1 MSLSVPARSRDLT
14 PLRAAADRA
23 FSRAGGAPLV
33 AGNAV
38 RVLIDAKDNYPAWEQ
53 AIRAATSTI
62 HVEMYIIHRDE
73 AGRRFVALLA
83 ERARAGVTVR
93 LIYDWFG
100 CGTGPLF
107 GLFRPLVRAGG
118 HVRVFNPPHI
128 ATALGWLR
136 RDHRKLISI
145 DGRVAYVSGLCVG
158 QMWVGIPE
166 KHRDPWR
173 DTGVEIIGPAVAYA
187 ERAFAESWRL
197 AGGEDIAPDGLP
209 DDTAIA
215 PAGSVSLRLIPTEPF
230 TASMLR
236 VDMLVTALARKS
248 LWITDAYFLGHGPFV
263 SALKQAALDGVD
275 VRLLLPQGSDVGW
288 TVPLSRTLYRTLLEA
303 GIRIF
308 EWNGSMVHAK
318 TAVADGRWARVG
330 STNLNL
336 NSWIGNWELDVAIE
350 DESVARVLA
359 DRYEEDLSNATEILA
374 DGRTRTRAVG
384 PRGHRVR
391 RSARRVRHT
400 MTGLGHSVGAAV
412 TGNRPLEIY
421 ELAPLVFF
429 GALLIAFA
437 VLVWWQPVVIGDIVA
452 VLVAWMGVS
461 LIVDAWILRRQARR
475 R

>member
-1 MSLSVPARSRDLT
+1 MALPARSRDLS

-33 AGNAV
+33 SGNAV
-38 RVLIDAKDNYPAWEQ
+38 RVLIDAAENYPAWEA
-53 AIRAATSTI
+53 AIRSATSTI
-62 HVEMYIIHRDE
+62 HVEMYIIHRDD

-93 LIYDWFG
+93 LLYDWFG

-107 GLFRPLVRAGG
+107 GLFRPLIRAGA

-128 ATALGWLR
+128 ATALGWVR

-173 DTGVEIIGPAVAYA
+173 DTGVEIIGPAAAHA
-187 ERAFAESWRL
+187 EKAFADSWRL
-197 AGGEDIAPDGLP
+197 AGGPEI
-209 DDTAIA
+209 
-215 PAGSVSLRLIPTEPF
+215 PAGSVPDEIEIEPAGNVNLRLITTEPF
-230 TASMLR
+230 TAAMLR

-263 SALKQAALDGVD
+263 AALKQASQDGVD

-318 TAVADGRWARVG
+318 TAVADRRWARVG

-336 NSWIGNWELDVAIE
+336 NSWIGNWEMDVAIE
-350 DESVARVLA
+350 DADVANILA
-359 DRYEEDLSNATEILA
+359 DQFEEDLSNATEILV
-374 DGRTRTRAVG
+374 DGSTRTRPVKR
-384 PRGHRVR
+384 RGHRMR

-400 MTGLGHSVGAAV
+400 MTGLGHSIGAAM
-412 TGNRPLEIY
+412 TGNRPLEVY

-429 GALLIAFA
+429 GVLLAALAALI
-437 VLVWWQPVVIGDIVA
+437 WWQPVIIGDIVA
-452 VLVAWMGVS
+452 FFVAWLGVS
-461 LIVDAWILRRQARR
+461 LIVDAWMLHRQAHKS
-475 R
+475 

>member
-1 MSLSVPARSRDLT
+1 MALPAPRDRAS
-14 PLRAAADRA
+14 LRAAADRA

-33 AGNAV
+33 GGNAV
-38 RVLIDAKDNYPAWEQ
+38 RVLIDARENYPAWEE
-53 AIRAATSTI
+53 AIRSARSTI
-62 HVEMYIIHRDE
+62 HVEMYIIHRDD

-93 LIYDWFG
+93 LLYDWFG

-118 HVRVFNPPHI
+118 EVRVFNPPHI
-128 ATALGWLR
+128 ATALGWVR
-136 RDHRKLISI
+136 RDHRKLISV

-158 QMWVGIPE
+158 QMWLGAPE
-166 KHRDPWR
+166 QRRDPWR
-173 DTGVEIIGPAVAYA
+173 DTGVEIVGPATAHA

-197 AGGEDIAPDGLP
+197 ARGGDIPDGSVP
-209 DDTAIA
+209 DETEIE
-215 PAGSVSLRLIPTEPF
+215 PAGDVNLRLITTEPF
-230 TASMLR
+230 TATMLR
-236 VDMLVTALARKS
+236 VDMLVTAVARTS
-248 LWITDAYFLGHGPFV
+248 LWITDAYFLGHGPYV
-263 SALKQAALDGVD
+263 SALKHAAQDGVD
-275 VRLLLPQGSDVGW
+275 VRMLLPQGSDVGW

-336 NSWIGNWELDVAIE
+336 NSWVGNWEMDVAIE
-350 DESVARVLA
+350 DERVARVLA
-359 DRYEEDLSNATEILA
+359 DQYEEDLSNATEILV

-412 TGNRPLEIY
+412 SGNRPLEIY

-429 GALLIAFA
+429 GLLLMAFA
-437 VLVWWQPVVIGDIVA
+437 AVVWWQPVIIGDIVA
-452 VLVAWMGVS
+452 VMLGWIGVS
-461 LIVDAWILRRQARR
+461 LIVDAWILRRQAHKS
-475 R
+475 